1 MSMKQKCEFIQ
12 EIKPTDVDTEDS
24 GCAIICHVDGEGH
37 ENEDTGM
44 FVRLQSW
51 DDDKKH
57 VEIRKFIG
65 RKVKITVE
73 TVD

>member
-1 MSMKQKCEFIQ
+1 
-12 EIKPTDVDTEDS
+12 
-24 GCAIICHVDGEGH
+24 
-37 ENEDTGM
+37 M